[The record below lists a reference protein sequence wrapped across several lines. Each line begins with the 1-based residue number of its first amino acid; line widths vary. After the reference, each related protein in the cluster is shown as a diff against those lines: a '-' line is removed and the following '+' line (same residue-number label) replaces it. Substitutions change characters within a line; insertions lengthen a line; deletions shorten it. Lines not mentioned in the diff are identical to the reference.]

1 VCEWAAAIVR
11 EEAASAPAA
20 KKKKLPSALD
30 ALNKATPSFLAA
42 AQQEAEEVILARSVC
57 AACLPLRPSSQG
69 VRAPFLAGGGE
80 GH

>member
-1 VCEWAAAIVR
+1 MR

-57 AACLPLRPSSQG
+57 AACPPLRLLSQG
-69 VRAPFLAGGGE
+69 VRACLSRRR
-80 GH
+80 